1 MFANGAIEEL
11 SKNIGKIEKH
21 HTLLS
26 VLHVI
31 SILDIVPYT
40 HHQDLEAILVSLLP
54 DRHGSSLHDLLT
66 DGILIISFTPL
77 PSST

>member
-11 SKNIGKIEKH
+11 FKHTGEIEKH

-31 SILDIVPYT
+31 SILDIVPDT
-40 HHQDLEAILVSLLP
+40 HHQDLEASLVSLLP